1 MRLISDVTI
10 RMMVY
15 QIFFHL
21 KYIVSCKGLA
31 QLGER
36 YEGFLGRTYKGIG
49 LASHFLHLKVP
60 VFENKEH
67 LIFHY
72 IKDVILNEPGFNHFY
87 YFLK

>member
-1 MRLISDVTI
+1 MRLICDVTI

-15 QIFFHL
+15 QTFFHL
-21 KYIVSCKGLA
+21 KYIVGCKGLA
-31 QLGER
+31 QLGV
-36 YEGFLGRTYKGIG
+36 GQKGIG

-72 IKDVILNEPGFNHFY
+72 IKDVILNEPVFNHFY